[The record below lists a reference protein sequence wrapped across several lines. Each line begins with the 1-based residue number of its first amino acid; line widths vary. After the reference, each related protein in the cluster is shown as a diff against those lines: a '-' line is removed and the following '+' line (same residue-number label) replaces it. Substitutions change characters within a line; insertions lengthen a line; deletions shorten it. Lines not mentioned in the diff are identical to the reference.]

1 MSAGP
6 SMRLRAVLLFELA
19 PVIKGPLLWA
29 ALASLIVLVVPI
41 RYIMVGDIYNNGE
54 LVGKALRLN
63 YVVAIGYSTIVFL
76 TTLFALCFCLDRAG
90 NHYLRNNDLLILSR
104 NVGRP
109 AFYLAKIASVFMPAL
124 AYDGTEILMFGGTDT
139 TNLANNG
146 YLGDTYRRASATKAW
161 GGVSYGPPSYLH
173 AGAAAFDALRGRAVM
188 YGGATWVWSQR
199 GWDRHV
205 TQVTTPYVPE
215 PPFNSNMTMTYD
227 SARDRFV
234 LVVGSTTVAPRLWEF
249 HGIGWVELAT
259 EPVNEIST
267 RMTARVIR
275 QDQRLRERRRRGD
288 LLP

>member
-29 ALASLIVLVVPI
+29 ALASLVVLVVPI

-124 AYDGTEILMFGGTDT
+124 AYGFTAIALFWEELYRVAGVNISNVFILILPLGLGTLCLVSLYFLMRNFAGNFMIFFLWLLLLPVIYVVNLWTSYAGFLREGGGITRMINALPQFGG
-139 TNLANNG
+139 
-146 YLGDTYRRASATKAW
+146 
-161 GGVSYGPPSYLH
+161 LH
-173 AGAAAFDALRGRAVM
+173 AWSLGTVSDFFMRPESWHALVNCS
-188 YGGATWVWSQR
+188 VWTAGS
-199 GWDRHV
+199 
-205 TQVTTPYVPE
+205 
-215 PPFNSNMTMTYD
+215 
-227 SARDRFV
+227 
-234 LVVGSTTVAPRLWEF
+234 LVVGLFLFGRKRL
-249 HGIGWVELAT
+249 
-259 EPVNEIST
+259 
-267 RMTARVIR
+267 
-275 QDQRLRERRRRGD
+275 
-288 LLP
+288 

>member
-29 ALASLIVLVVPI
+29 ALASLILLVVPI

-109 AFYLAKIASVFMPAL
+109 AFYLAKIASVFIPAL
-124 AYDGTEILMFGGTDT
+124 AYGFIAIALFWEELYRVAGVNISNVFILIFPLGLGTLCLVSLYFLMRNFAGNFMIFFLWLLLLPVIYVVNLWSSYAGVLAEGGGFTRIINLLPRFGGIHAWSLGTVSDFFMRPESWLA
-139 TNLANNG
+139 LANC
-146 YLGDTYRRASATKAW
+146 AAW
-161 GGVSYGPPSYLH
+161 T
-173 AGAAAFDALRGRAVM
+173 AGSLAV
-188 YGGATWVWSQR
+188 GLFLFSKK
-199 GWDRHV
+199 
-205 TQVTTPYVPE
+205 
-215 PPFNSNMTMTYD
+215 
-227 SARDRFV
+227 
-234 LVVGSTTVAPRLWEF
+234 RL
-249 HGIGWVELAT
+249 
-259 EPVNEIST
+259 
-267 RMTARVIR
+267 
-275 QDQRLRERRRRGD
+275 
-288 LLP
+288 

>member
-29 ALASLIVLVVPI
+29 ALASLVVLVVPI

-109 AFYLAKIASVFMPAL
+109 AFYLAKIASVFIPAL
-124 AYDGTEILMFGGTDT
+124 AYGFTAIALFWEELYRVAGVNLSNVFILIFPLGLGTLCLVSLYFLMRNFAGNFMIFFLWLLLLARDIRGEPVDILCGIPEG
-139 TNLANNG
+139 
-146 YLGDTYRRASATKAW
+146 RRRDHPLHKHPAP
-161 GGVSYGPPSYLH
+161 VRGPPRLVPGDRERFLH
-173 AGAAAFDALRGRAVM
+173 A
-188 YGGATWVWSQR
+188 
-199 GWDRHV
+199 
-205 TQVTTPYVPE
+205 P
-215 PPFNSNMTMTYD
+215 
-227 SARDRFV
+227 
-234 LVVGSTTVAPRLWEF
+234 
-249 HGIGWVELAT
+249 
-259 EPVNEIST
+259 
-267 RMTARVIR
+267 
-275 QDQRLRERRRRGD
+275 
-288 LLP
+288 